1 MSTNASK
8 RKNKPINFMPKI
20 MLWRHSLYSLAN
32 LLYAKFLERRTFPY
46 SSSYHLTPPF
56 SRVLIAPHLIFCSL
70 TSPTCC
76 NSPRKCTPVKYKKRR
91 KTGFPIVTCVK
102 NFKFSYFESFTHV
115 GVMSEERL
123 EFLERISEV

>member
-1 MSTNASK
+1 MQISINKIVSTNASK

-70 TSPTCC
+70 TSPTCY
-76 NSPRKCTPVKYKKRR
+76 NSPRKCTPVKYKAKLCFQLSHRQ
-91 KTGFPIVTCVK
+91 PLSYLLTCIRTCA
-102 NFKFSYFESFTHV
+102 SQ
-115 GVMSEERL
+115 G
-123 EFLERISEV
+123 